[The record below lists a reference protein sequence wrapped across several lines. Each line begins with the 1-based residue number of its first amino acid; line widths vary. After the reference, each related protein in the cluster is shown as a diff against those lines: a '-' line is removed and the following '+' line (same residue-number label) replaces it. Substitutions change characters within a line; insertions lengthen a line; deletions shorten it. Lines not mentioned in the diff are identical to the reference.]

1 MMTEPWSLRFIFPTS
16 EDDDGLNNKKK
27 SLRLDV
33 SITDVMGE
41 TGNVLVKH
49 VENSMQIGNLDIRVD
64 ASTSP
69 MPSDDENEVTENNE
83 YHELEA
89 RKNVEEE
96 VLSNVAEV
104 LNDAVDDL
112 NDSLEVE
119 EVGGDILMN
128 EEPIEEN
135 DEEPETNKKRKPR
148 GIH

>member
-1 MMTEPWSLRFIFPTS
+1 MTEPWSLRFIFPTS